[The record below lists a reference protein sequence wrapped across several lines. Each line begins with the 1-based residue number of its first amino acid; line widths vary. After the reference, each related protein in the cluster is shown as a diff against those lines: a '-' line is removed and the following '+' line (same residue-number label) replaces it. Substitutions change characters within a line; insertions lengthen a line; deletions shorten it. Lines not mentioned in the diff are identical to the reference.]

1 MDNLRISHIINNI
14 ALQIN
19 GNQENKPKEEKDFL
33 KDSIFFLDQVNNSI
47 GNKLSQS
54 VFDLVNCCIC
64 LNPAKDPLTCPK
76 CNNFACK
83 ECLEKY
89 FSNVIEKRCPLC
101 KQLIKLKE
109 LKENKVIK
117 EIEEILEKEGNNK
130 NKFEELSKLIIKKKE
145 NWENETNNTNN
156 LIEKLCEFQDELS
169 NYKSEYEFFFT
180 NMKTI
185 IDNTFEEFNQK
196 IQTLINSLLSY
207 NKVIDDS
214 VNKYSLIY
222 KKNQENSYN
231 NNIKILIN
239 EILSLER
246 RKFNDKTHFET
257 HKLLDTAVRIVPSI
271 NTYNVKEIKLRRND
285 FCNPNKMTFKGNHF
299 KVGDFILEYNFNNN
313 NPYKISCKLNFILN
327 DNYKK
332 RMCFMLYQFLKCK
345 DLKEKLIPMKL
356 IDTVQKK
363 YSYECQISCED
374 FFNQNENEVSFKTE
388 AMIFTL

>member
-19 GNQENKPKEEKDFL
+19 ENQENKPKEEKDFL

-117 EIEEILEKEGNNK
+117 EIEEILKKERNNK

-180 NMKTI
+180 NMM
-185 IDNTFEEFNQK
+185 
-196 IQTLINSLLSY
+196 S
-207 NKVIDDS
+207 
-214 VNKYSLIY
+214 
-222 KKNQENSYN
+222 
-231 NNIKILIN
+231 
-239 EILSLER
+239 
-246 RKFNDKTHFET
+246 
-257 HKLLDTAVRIVPSI
+257 
-271 NTYNVKEIKLRRND
+271 
-285 FCNPNKMTFKGNHF
+285 
-299 KVGDFILEYNFNNN
+299 
-313 NPYKISCKLNFILN
+313 
-327 DNYKK
+327 
-332 RMCFMLYQFLKCK
+332 
-345 DLKEKLIPMKL
+345 
-356 IDTVQKK
+356 
-363 YSYECQISCED
+363 
-374 FFNQNENEVSFKTE
+374 
-388 AMIFTL
+388 